1 MRWDRDNRMCNCI
14 SIRLMRANTV
24 QDCTICPV
32 QGCTKGAAQDDAKRI
47 VQNRT
52 KQGCGIGPNPDGK
65 IRARAILRP
74 CPTLPL
80 RARDGTLAP

>member
-1 MRWDRDNRMCNCI
+1 
-14 SIRLMRANTV
+14 MRANTV
-24 QDCTICPV
+24 QDCTKSAV
-32 QGCTKGAAQDDAKRI
+32 QDCAKGAAQDDAKRI

-52 KQGCGIGPNPDGK
+52 KQGRGIGPNPGGK
-65 IRARAILRP
+65 IRVRAILLP